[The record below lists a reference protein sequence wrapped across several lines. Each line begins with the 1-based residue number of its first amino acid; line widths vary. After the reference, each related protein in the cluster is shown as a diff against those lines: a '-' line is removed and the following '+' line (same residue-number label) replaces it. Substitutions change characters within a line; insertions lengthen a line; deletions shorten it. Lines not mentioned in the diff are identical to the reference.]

1 MYISQP
7 LHAAQL
13 HTAIWVSNFSLE
25 FSFSSVLITLS
36 SYSTQKQLP
45 YAPLSVTMLHVLA
58 AILTTL
64 IRTVAGQ
71 GACFVPNGT
80 NRHDL
85 TNANIQKYAS
95 CESSGHGMCCNIAGD
110 KCQADGL
117 CWNEEHKQLWRESC
131 TDPTWESPKCL
142 KLCVTDD
149 YESDDGI
156 PGSGMDVVIT
166 KCSDGSYCCG
176 EGQNAS
182 ICCMAGRGVYIVDGK
197 IITSSAASSS
207 STIAL
212 TTSLATV
219 GITSAISS
227 AITSAITSASHSA
240 DASSTS
246 LITPSNPAESA
257 TSNTNST
264 WDNRN
269 GIIGGAVGGGVG
281 LAIVGI
287 VAAFFWYKKKKRNTE
302 TAKFEASLEKQN
314 AKNWPASSAQ
324 LQYRHELPVKPNPVE
339 LASESPPAEL
349 ESESLSRR

>member
-36 SYSTQKQLP
+36 SYSTQKKLP

-64 IRTVAGQ
+64 IRTVACQ

-95 CESSGHGMCCNIAGD
+95 CESSGHDDYDTGC
-110 KCQADGL
+110 L
-117 CWNEEHKQLWRESC
+117 RKQLTSES
-131 TDPTWESPKCL
+131 DVSA
-142 KLCVTDD
+142 DNHQ
-149 YESDDGI
+149 ESDDGI

-246 LITPSNPAESA
+246 LLTPSNPAESA

-302 TAKFEASLEKQN
+302 TAKFEASPEKQN

-339 LASESPPAEL
+339 LASEPPPAEL

>member
-1 MYISQP
+1 
-7 LHAAQL
+7 
-13 HTAIWVSNFSLE
+13 
-25 FSFSSVLITLS
+25 
-36 SYSTQKQLP
+36 
-45 YAPLSVTMLHVLA
+45 MLHVLA

-149 YESDDGI
+149 YDTGCLRRQLTSESDVSADNHQESDDGI

-207 STIAL
+207 STTAL

-339 LASESPPAEL
+339 LASGSPPAEL